1 MSMEE
6 RIRAMLAQVDAAQ
19 MRQHLYFL
27 SKDPLPYRKINYN
40 VPGHTQNSL
49 YDADDFIVQ
58 QLESWG
64 YAVEREDH
72 PVQAFGFDPNKPKR
86 HSYTRPGPD
95 APIVTAYNLYARK
108 RGRRRSDEIILILAH
123 KDSQSWVDSPGAYDN
138 GVGTVAVLQLA
149 RVLAGY
155 DSERSLW
162 FLFCNEEHFPW
173 TSIAAAARAREQG
186 VNFRAV
192 FNLDSLGG
200 KAEEDVAAGHRTNV
214 TAYTTP
220 EGRQLAELMAEVNER
235 YVIGLQQ
242 SAQQRQHPGDDD
254 GSFIKAGYPAAVAN
268 LGSFPYVDEQYHL
281 EGDIPERVDIENVRM
296 AAQATLAAVLTLD
309 AAP

>member
-1 MSMEE
+1 
-6 RIRAMLAQVDAAQ
+6 
-19 MRQHLYFL
+19 
-27 SKDPLPYRKINYN
+27 
-40 VPGHTQNSL
+40 
-49 YDADDFIVQ
+49 
-58 QLESWG
+58 
-64 YAVEREDH
+64 
-72 PVQAFGFDPNKPKR
+72 
-86 HSYTRPGPD
+86 
-95 APIVTAYNLYARK
+95 
-108 RGRRRSDEIILILAH
+108 
-123 KDSQSWVDSPGAYDN
+123 
-138 GVGTVAVLQLA
+138 LQLA

-173 TSIAAAARAREQG
+173 TSIAAATRAREQG

-281 EGDIPERVDIENVRM
+281 EGDIPERVDIENLRM